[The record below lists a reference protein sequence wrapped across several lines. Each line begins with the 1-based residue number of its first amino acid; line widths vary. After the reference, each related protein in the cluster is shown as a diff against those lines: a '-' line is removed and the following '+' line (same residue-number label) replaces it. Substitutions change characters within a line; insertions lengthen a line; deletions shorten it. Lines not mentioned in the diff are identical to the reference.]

1 MLQLKEENNS
11 LNEIIKNQN
20 ESYNNKINQILEENK
35 YYKEIYQK
43 LINEIQK
50 YKIEKIELV
59 QQNNELNLKNQK
71 LLKTYKKALSSCN
84 SFENIQNNKMNIF
97 SKDNKNM
104 FINNESEEIE
114 RNKNIIKNECKI
126 KSKEKTV
133 FRNNSYLNKVY
144 SDNSLSFMNKDIDN
158 LYKKNEEIFKIIY
171 RDSKLFKKEE
181 EKA

>member
-1 MLQLKEENNS
+1 
-11 LNEIIKNQN
+11 
-20 ESYNNKINQILEENK
+20 
-35 YYKEIYQK
+35 
-43 LINEIQK
+43 
-50 YKIEKIELV
+50 
-59 QQNNELNLKNQK
+59 
-71 LLKTYKKALSSCN
+71 
-84 SFENIQNNKMNIF
+84 MNIF